1 MGGKKI
7 SALTEST
14 TVPSNSYTII
24 VDGTVNKKIKLETIT
39 KNLSDKVTDL
49 ENELNVNTNKVNEQE
64 TTISNLSNKINAQ
77 GTTISNLSNKV
88 NTQET
93 TTNNL
98 SDRLTGLEGELSV
111 NINKVNE
118 QGTTITN
125 LSNKVDAQEIVT
137 NSLSDR
143 VNEVNT
149 QLNNI
154 EDITTLKEDK
164 IFALKEDYI
173 SVITNNKIK
182 DYSYDNLQSDINLI
196 ATKYVGKVTK
206 ELVGKSVL
214 NREINALILGNKN
227 GANKLLVFSG
237 HHAREQHMASLILK
251 QIELYCEN
259 WDNKVNGELLSDIF
273 KNSAI
278 FFIPC
283 INPDGLELC
292 RVGINSVPSSETER
306 ISQIKLALETKIRNG
321 LLLNKDVNKDWDLY
335 SSVVWNGEVGTLPN
349 YTFRNEDMFMW
360 KANANGVDLH
370 YNCWGS
376 ENEEVIKSYA
386 ISSGF
391 PTSFASENYIG
402 EVGMGEQEN
411 VALQSFIDKYGLK
424 RYSISYHGK
433 GPTVFWNYKQTGK
446 QLQRNYRITEELCNI
461 SNTVYSESNNSPI
474 GYTGYMYSKY
484 KTDNLLYCCVRET
497 GWGTNEINKDNNY
510 TLPSSGYTICPLPD
524 NQLEPIFEAE
534 KYIPLF
540 MLSKYCRRQDLK
552 HRDILITEFDS
563 SFTTKNSNL
572 DFVKVDNRTGEIV
585 QGGVKIIEFK
595 GEDYQYLTF
604 DLQKPFTKT
613 NRGGYV
619 NCYSNTLDI
628 IKKVKHLAITKD
640 SLTRVTIRVFLDSPL
655 GSKDTPYTVPVNFI
669 IYGE

>member
-1 MGGKKI
+1 MIDKIKTKFTVYDRDEASALEIIESLAELNNDVVDELINKTDLHGDHKGSWQGLSRPTLSEEGMRATVEKLQGDIKEIDGKK
-7 SALTEST
+7 
-14 TVPSNSYTII
+14 
-24 VDGTVNKKIKLETIT
+24 
-39 KNLSDKVTDL
+39 DK
-49 ENELNVNTNKVNEQE
+49 E
-64 TTISNLSNKINAQ
+64 IN
-77 GTTISNLSNKV
+77 
-88 NTQET
+88 
-93 TTNNL
+93 
-98 SDRLTGLEGELSV
+98 
-111 NINKVNE
+111 
-118 QGTTITN
+118 
-125 LSNKVDAQEIVT
+125 
-137 NSLSDR
+137 
-143 VNEVNT
+143 
-149 QLNNI
+149 
-154 EDITTLKEDK
+154 
-164 IFALKEDYI
+164 LKEDYDSI
-173 SVITNNKIK
+173 ITNKFTKN
-182 DYSYDNLQSDINLI
+182 YSYDDLSNDVDLI
-196 ATKYVGKVTK
+196 VNKYRDKVIK
-206 ELVGKSVL
+206 ELIGTSVL
-214 NREINALILGNKN
+214 GREINALILGNKI
-227 GANKLLVFSG
+227 GENKLLVFSG

-259 WDNKVNGELLSDIF
+259 WNNKVNGELLSDIF

-292 RVGINSVPSSETER
+292 RIGLDSIPSYETDR
-306 ISQIKLALETKIRNG
+306 ISKIKQALETKIRTN
-321 LLLNKDVNKDWDLY
+321 LLLNKDINKEWDLY
-335 SSVVWNGEVGTLPN
+335 PLVTWKGEKGTLPS

-370 YNCWGS
+370 YNCWDS
-376 ENEEVIKSYA
+376 ENEEFIKSHA
-386 ISSGF
+386 SSSGF

-411 VALQSFIDKYGLK
+411 IALQRFIDKYGLK

-585 QGGVKIIEFK
+585 QGGVKLIEFK
-595 GEDYQYLTF
+595 GENYQYLTF

-628 IKKVKHLAITKD
+628 IKKVKHLAITRD

-655 GSKDTPYTVPVNFI
+655 GSEDTPYTVPVNFI